1 MIGWVIFK
9 IEDFTSLKVYLVKL
23 FQPIESFEFNTI
35 PEFNLIVWFAVLFAF
50 ITSLKFGQKL
60 GRFMFERESYTFKS
74 HVGLSVM
81 SVVLFIV
88 SLSSITS
95 SGFNPFIYFRF

>member
-9 IEDFTSLKVYLVKL
+9 IEALAQLKIYLIKL
-23 FQPIESFEFNTI
+23 VQPINDFEFDTI
-35 PEFNLIVWFAVLFAF
+35 PEFNLIISFAVLFAF
-50 ITSLKFGQKL
+50 ITSLKFGKKM
-60 GRFMFERESYTFKS
+60 GEFMFERDNYKFRN
-74 HVGLSVM
+74 HVALSFM
-81 SVVLFIV
+81 SILLFIV